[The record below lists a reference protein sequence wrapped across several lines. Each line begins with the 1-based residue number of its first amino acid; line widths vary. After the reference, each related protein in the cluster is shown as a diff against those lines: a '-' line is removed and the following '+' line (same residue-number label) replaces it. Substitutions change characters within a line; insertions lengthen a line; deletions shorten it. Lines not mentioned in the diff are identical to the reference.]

1 MHIYTILVYPNTLVM
16 IAYMC
21 YCYEVFTYP
30 NFMNQNDRDFQK
42 VLEALTEQDKKIT
55 EITNMITQSTGITLK
70 AFEGQQK
77 LNESQ
82 REVNHSLR
90 DGLKDLFNAISTI
103 TTILTGGK
111 N

>member
-1 MHIYTILVYPNTLVM
+1 M
-16 IAYMC
+16 
-21 YCYEVFTYP
+21 
-30 NFMNQNDRDFQK
+30 DRDMK
-42 VLEALTEQDKKIT
+42 KILEVLTEQDKKIAD
-55 EITNMITQSTGITLK
+55 ITKMITESTGCTLK

-90 DGLKDLFNAISTI
+90 DGLKDLFNAICTI
-103 TTILTGGK
+103 TSILTGGK

>member
-1 MHIYTILVYPNTLVM
+1 M
-16 IAYMC
+16 IAYIC
-21 YCYEVFTYP
+21 YCYEEFTYP
-30 NFMNQNDRDFQK
+30 NLMNQNNRDFQK
-42 VLEALTEQDKKIT
+42 VLEALVEQDKKIT

-82 REVNHSLR
+82 REVNHALK
-90 DGLKDLFNAISTI
+90 DGLKDLFNAISKMTS
-103 TTILTGGK
+103 ILTGGK

>member
-1 MHIYTILVYPNTLVM
+1 MKKIL
-16 IAYMC
+16 
-21 YCYEVFTYP
+21 EV
-30 NFMNQNDRDFQK
+30 
-42 VLEALTEQDKKIT
+42 LTEQDKKIAD
-55 EITNMITQSTGITLK
+55 ITKMITESTGCTLK
-70 AFEGQQK
+70 AFEGQQQ

-103 TTILTGGK
+103 TSILTGGK

>member
-1 MHIYTILVYPNTLVM
+1 M
-16 IAYMC
+16 
-21 YCYEVFTYP
+21 
-30 NFMNQNDRDFQK
+30 DRDMK
-42 VLEALTEQDKKIT
+42 KILEVLHEQDKKIAD
-55 EITNMITQSTGITLK
+55 ITKMITESTGCTLK
-70 AFEGQQK
+70 AFEGQQQ

>member
-1 MHIYTILVYPNTLVM
+1 M
-16 IAYMC
+16 
-21 YCYEVFTYP
+21 
-30 NFMNQNDRDFQK
+30 DRDMK
-42 VLEALTEQDKKIT
+42 KILEVLQEQDKKIAD
-55 EITNMITQSTGITLK
+55 ITKMITESTGCTLK
-70 AFEGQQK
+70 AFEGQQQ

>member
-1 MHIYTILVYPNTLVM
+1 M
-16 IAYMC
+16 
-21 YCYEVFTYP
+21 
-30 NFMNQNDRDFQK
+30 DRDMK
-42 VLEALTEQDKKIT
+42 KILEVLQEQDKKIAD
-55 EITNMITQSTGITLK
+55 ITKMITESTGCTLK
-70 AFEGQQK
+70 AFEGQQQ

-82 REVNHSLR
+82 REVNYALK

>member
-1 MHIYTILVYPNTLVM
+1 M
-16 IAYMC
+16 
-21 YCYEVFTYP
+21 
-30 NFMNQNDRDFQK
+30 DRDMK
-42 VLEALTEQDKKIT
+42 KILEVLTEQDKKIT
-55 EITNMITQSTGITLK
+55 NITKMITESTGCTLK

-103 TTILTGGK
+103 TSILTGGK

>member
-1 MHIYTILVYPNTLVM
+1 
-16 IAYMC
+16 
-21 YCYEVFTYP
+21 
-30 NFMNQNDRDFQK
+30 MNQNDRDFQK

-55 EITNMITQSTGITLK
+55 NITKMITESTGCTLK

-82 REVNHSLR
+82 KEVNHALR
-90 DGLKDLFNAISTI
+90 DGLNDLFNAISNI
-103 TTILTGGK
+103 TSILTGGK

>member
-1 MHIYTILVYPNTLVM
+1 M
-16 IAYMC
+16 
-21 YCYEVFTYP
+21 
-30 NFMNQNDRDFQK
+30 DRDMK
-42 VLEALTEQDKKIT
+42 KILEDLQEQDKKIAD
-55 EITNMITQSTGITLK
+55 ITKMITESTGCTLK
-70 AFEGQQK
+70 AFEGQQQ

-103 TTILTGGK
+103 TSILTGGK

>member
-1 MHIYTILVYPNTLVM
+1 M
-16 IAYMC
+16 
-21 YCYEVFTYP
+21 
-30 NFMNQNDRDFQK
+30 DRDMK
-42 VLEALTEQDKKIT
+42 KILEVLTEQDKKIS
-55 EITNMITQSTGITLK
+55 EITNMITQSTGITHK

-103 TTILTGGK
+103 TTILAGGNK
-111 N
+111 

>member
-1 MHIYTILVYPNTLVM
+1 MT
-16 IAYMC
+16 
-21 YCYEVFTYP
+21 
-30 NFMNQNDRDFQK
+30 QNDRDFQK
-42 VLEALTEQDKKIT
+42 VLQALTEQDKKIT

-77 LNESQ
+77 LNESK